1 MDLLDLDETAARLRV
16 SRRTVEREIARG
28 RLALTKVGG
37 SSFVRESEIQ
47 RYLKANERRAA

>member
-37 SSFVRESEIQ
+37 SSFVRESEIV